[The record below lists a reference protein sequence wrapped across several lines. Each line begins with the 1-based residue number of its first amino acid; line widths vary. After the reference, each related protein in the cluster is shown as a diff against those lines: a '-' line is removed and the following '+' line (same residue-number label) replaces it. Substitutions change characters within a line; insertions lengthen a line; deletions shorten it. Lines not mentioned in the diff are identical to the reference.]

1 MLKKLVSKIRKEG
14 VSKTCATVVNKLEL
28 LWLKRRC
35 LKVFKGLRGIEIG
48 GPSQLFSRE
57 GLLPVYEIAGSVD
70 GCNYSAD
77 TLWTGNIPE
86 GETYK
91 YLDDKPHGHQYICD
105 ATKLDKIPSDTY
117 DFLLSSH
124 VLEHVANPLQA
135 LTEWVRV
142 LKPGGWLLLIVPRR
156 EATFDHNRPTTTLEH
171 IRDDFSRNTQET
183 DLTHLPEILQL
194 HDLSMDPQAGTP
206 EQFAARSKNNIA
218 NRCLH
223 QHIFDLQLAT
233 AVCKH
238 LNMQIA
244 ASAVILP
251 VHIAVLARKPVS

>member
-124 VLEHVANPLQA
+124 VLEHVPDDRRAMR
-135 LTEWVRV
+135 EFHRV
-142 LKPGGWLLLIVPRR
+142 LKKDGWAILLVPITAKSTFEDPSITDPR
-156 EATFDHNRPTTTLEH
+156 ERLRLFGQEDHVRQYGPDYKDRLE
-171 IRDDFSRNTQET
+171 
-183 DLTHLPEILQL
+183 
-194 HDLSMDPQAGTP
+194 QAGFNV
-206 EQFAARSKNNIA
+206 EQIRPADFLSPAEIKKMAI
-218 NRCLH
+218 
-223 QHIFDLQLAT
+223 IGLAGDIYF
-233 AVCKH
+233 CRR
-238 LNMQIA
+238 QD
-244 ASAVILP
+244 ASALTT
-251 VHIAVLARKPVS
+251 